1 MPGGSLFMTFLSEL
15 PRRIGRVTSSGSY
28 VPEIDGLRFLA
39 IMPVLFFHAGLRG
52 ARISSDPIANEAL
65 LSVWL
70 PMGGLGVSLFFF
82 ISGYIISYPFL
93 SNRAPQLSHFYKR
106 RLLRLEPPYIAAMLG
121 CFIVLSLYTPS
132 RAPNFD
138 FTQAPLW
145 QSLIASLTYTHGII
159 FGQSPKLNPPAWSLE
174 REMQFYLIAPFVI
187 HAYLRTANQRTRIL
201 LGAAICVALLVLGE
215 VIKNELARENPL
227 RHTLMAESY
236 GFFAGILVCDWSLR
250 TRPFEQRAMRR
261 FDLPL
266 VLGYFGLLVTGLF
279 DGRIEDLSAVNPELA
294 VAAGIANSLVRAGC
308 IVAVFVG
315 AARGE
320 IGRRVLSWP
329 WLTLIG
335 GSCYS
340 IYLVHLPLMH
350 FGAEIIARLVHLDSL
365 LLSTLLCW
373 TVLIPGSIAAGLL
386 FYVLVE
392 RPCMRP
398 DWPRAIA
405 DAFRARHHRLHSPPL
420 PTPAQR
426 PDPTAAN

>member
-1 MPGGSLFMTFLSEL
+1 MPGRSLFMTVLSDL
-15 PRRIGRVTSSGSY
+15 PRRIGRVTSSGAY

-39 IMPVLFFHAGLRG
+39 TMPVLFFHAGLRG
-52 ARISSDPIANEAL
+52 ARISSDPAVNEAL
-65 LSVWL
+65 LSAWL
-70 PMGGLGVSLFFF
+70 PMGGFGVSLFFF

-93 SNRAPQLSHFYKR
+93 SNRPPPLSHFYKR
-106 RLLRLEPPYIAAMLG
+106 RLLRLEPPYIIAMLG
-121 CFIVLSLYTPS
+121 CFLVLSLYTPS

-145 QSLIASLTYTHGII
+145 QSLVASLTYTHGII
-159 FGQSPKLNPPAWSLE
+159 FGHSPKLNPPAWSLE
-174 REMQFYLIAPFVI
+174 REVQFYLIAPFVI
-187 HAYLRTANQRTRIL
+187 YAYLRTTNQRTRIL
-201 LGAAICVALLVLGE
+201 LGAAICLALLVLGE
-215 VIKNELARENPL
+215 VIKNELVRENPL
-227 RHTLMAESY
+227 RHTLLAESY
-236 GFFAGILVCDWSLR
+236 GFFAGILGCDWSVR
-250 TRPFEQRAMRR
+250 ARPFQQRPMRR
-261 FDLPL
+261 FDLAL
-266 VLGYFGLLVTGLF
+266 VLGYAGLLMTGLF
-279 DGRIEDLSAVNPELA
+279 DPRIEDLSALKPELA
-294 VAAGIANSLVRAGC
+294 VAAGIANSLVRAFC

-335 GSCYS
+335 GACYS

-365 LLSTLLCW
+365 MLATLLCW
-373 TVLIPGSIAAGLL
+373 MVLIPGSIAAGLL

-398 DWPRAIA
+398 DWPREVA
-405 DAFRARHHRLHSPPL
+405 DAFRSRRHRPHSPPL
-420 PTPAQR
+420 PNPTHR